1 MVRLGV
7 VAVVVLL
14 AAASAAPAFG
24 LGAAT
29 PHDERAAVAQVGNQS
44 IDSTEFRITVYRNTS
59 ARWAFRYK
67 TNLNNESER
76 ADFEA
81 YADRFNSEETELYA
95 NFRNRSRSITRQGS
109 DATGRDMNAT
119 GFAKRAFVDELNSQG
134 VVRMSFRWT
143 AFAAQDGDA
152 VVMGDVFQGGFYIAP
167 DQRLLVNRGPEL
179 RFQDASPAP
188 VLDEDTLAESDTLT
202 WRGEREFTDE
212 RPRVRLVPRSEPTPT
227 VTPTAATGESP
238 TPSPTPGPG
247 GSTGFL
253 PLLGLG
259 VVVLLGLGAALA
271 YRAGALTGG
280 DDDGAGA
287 AAESGGAGGDGSDTP
302 GGAAT
307 AGGAGAAGAADQQPE
322 PAVPDEELLEDDERV
337 LRLLDENGGRMKQVD
352 IVDGTGWSKSKVS
365 MLLSDMEE
373 ADDISKLRVGR
384 ENIISRKGMEP
395 DAAGSP
401 FDDEE

>member
-1 MVRLGV
+1 MARLGTV
-7 VAVVVLL
+7 ALVMLLAVASVGPALGVAATAPHDGQAAVV
-14 AAASAAPAFG
+14 
-24 LGAAT
+24 
-29 PHDERAAVAQVGNQS
+29 QVGNQS
-44 IDSTEFRITVYRNTS
+44 VDSTEFRITVHRNAS
-59 ARWAFRYK
+59 ARWAFLYE
-67 TNLNNESER
+67 TNLNNESDR

-81 YADRFNSEETELYA
+81 YADRFNSEETELYT

-109 DATGRDMNAT
+109 DATGREMNAT
-119 GFAKRAFVDELNSQG
+119 GFAKRAFVDELTNQG

-179 RFQDASPAP
+179 RFQDAGPEP
-188 VLDEDTLAESDTLT
+188 ILDEDTLAESDTLT

-212 RPRVRLVPRSEPTPT
+212 RPRVRLVPRSGPTPT
-227 VTPTAATGESP
+227 ATPTAATGDSP
-238 TPSPTPGPG
+238 TPTPGPG

-253 PLLGLG
+253 PILGLA
-259 VVVLLGLGAALA
+259 VVVLLGIGAALA
-271 YRAGALTGG
+271 YRAGALPGR
-280 DDDGAGA
+280 DADGSAGA
-287 AAESGGAGGDGSDTP
+287 AAESGGGGDTGD
-302 GGAAT
+302 GGDAA
-307 AGGAGAAGAADQQPE
+307 AAAGAAGAAAESDEQPE

-352 IVDGTGWSKSKVS
+352 IVEETGWSKSKVS
-365 MLLSDMEE
+365 MLLSDMEDGGE
-373 ADDISKLRVGR
+373 ISKLRVGR

-401 FDDEE
+401 FDDGE